1 MIAKIISAVLAS
13 MRLVPYK
20 QRVALGGAFFQYVVS
35 PVSKNKERILENVDH
50 VVPELDTVARARLIA
65 GVPNN
70 MGRTLT
76 ELFFPDG
83 FLKVID
89 NCPLTGDG
97 YQAFKTAREHGQPVI
112 LVAGHIGNYDAIRGK
127 LVREGHPIGSLYKPM
142 KNPYFDREYVETISR
157 IGFPLFPNDANGM
170 GKLKVID
177 TPMGNIARALL
188 KAGAKLGVSSRGS
201 GNVNESGRVSDF
213 DIVTVDIVAQPSAP
227 DAYPKTIYESLF
239 NMKGGSMIHDIA
251 KDYTHDKTI
260 GAKKHLDKSIID
272 FINELKLR

>member
-1 MIAKIISAVLAS
+1 MRKLYEYMSPEQSQIQLMESNDGKDLYMQGLFIQGDVKNQNGRVYPKDEIKRAVDNVTE
-13 MRLVPYK
+13 RL
-20 QRVALGGAFFQYVVS
+20 
-35 PVSKNKERILENVDH
+35 NKGETVMG
-50 VVPELDTVARARLIA
+50 ELDHPEELQINLDRVSHII
-65 GVPNN
+65 
-70 MGRTLT
+70 T
-76 ELFFPDG
+76 EMM
-83 FLKVID
+83 
-89 NCPLTGDG
+89 C
-97 YQAFKTAREHGQPVI
+97 
-112 LVAGHIGNYDAIRGK
+112 
-127 LVREGHPIGSLYKPM
+127 
-142 KNPYFDREYVETISR
+142 
-157 IGFPLFPNDANGM
+157 NDANGM

-251 KDYTHDKTI
+251 KDYTHDKTL